1 MSTML
6 RRIPGVLLATI
17 ILGSISAQTPSA
29 IEQRIQRIQELPPSV
44 IVKGEPVA
52 TTKLADPMAA
62 LHVPGV
68 SIAVIHDGKIEWAR
82 GSELPALA
90 VRR

>member
-6 RRIPGVLLATI
+6 RRLPGVLFSTI

-44 IVKGEPVA
+44 IVRGEPIA
-52 TTKLADPMAA
+52 TTKLADRMSA
-62 LHVPGV
+62 LHIPGV
-68 SIAVIHDGKIEWAR
+68 SIAVIHDGKSNGRAA
-82 GSELPALA
+82 SEFPALA
-90 VRR
+90 VRQ